1 MSKDLKSEADV
12 IADNERLTSELSA
25 SKNRVSE
32 LEAQLAQAN
41 AGRIAE
47 SNLLTEANQKL
58 AGVTKERDEA
68 KASLQAMTVDRDRLA
83 GEDRDFNKRL
93 ASAMAKHGIRADGVA
108 LGSTTVGEKAKTLT
122 EQCLEAKGK

>member
-108 LGSTTVGEKAKTLT
+108 LGSATVGEKVKTLT
-122 EQCLEAKGK
+122 EQCIEAKGK